1 MTAVIKTGGKQYSV
15 NKDDILI
22 VEKLPD
28 DEGKKITFNDVLM
41 LTEGDKTLIG
51 TPYVENAIVTA
62 EILEQSRAKKIIVFK
77 KKRRQNYRRTKGHR
91 QLQTKI
97 KIVDISTSKTKVSG
111 AEKKEV
117 KKAIAKEDKIKV
129 SAAKAEDKKVTKAKK
144 ASANEAKNT
153 KTKAEDKK
161 ITKAKKTIAK
171 KDSKPS
177 KEKAKK

>member
-1 MTAVIKTGGKQYSV
+1 MYAVIKTGGKQYSV

-111 AEKKEV
+111 PKKRKL
-117 KKAIAKEDKIKV
+117 KKLLR
-129 SAAKAEDKKVTKAKK
+129 
-144 ASANEAKNT
+144 
-153 KTKAEDKK
+153 KK
-161 ITKAKKTIAK
+161 IRLR
-171 KDSKPS
+171 
-177 KEKAKK
+177 